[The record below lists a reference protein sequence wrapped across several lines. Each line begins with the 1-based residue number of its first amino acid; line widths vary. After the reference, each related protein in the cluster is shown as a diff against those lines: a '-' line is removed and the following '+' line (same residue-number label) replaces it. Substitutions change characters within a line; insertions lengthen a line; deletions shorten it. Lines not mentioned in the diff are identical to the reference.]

1 MSKHLIVLGALTLS
15 GCSLLSPPAPTVT
28 PVHLADAS
36 QRGFYI
42 ECSSMTACF
51 QQANQTCPQGY
62 QETDRRQQTLYSTQ
76 YTAGS
81 YDDEKKIYK
90 AGKPYRMANTVHS
103 LTIQCPVDMGIT
115 PR

>member
-62 QETDRRQQTLYSTQ
+62 KETDRRQQTLYSTQ
-76 YTAGS
+76 YLGAATTKTRRSTRRPSPIAS
-81 YDDEKKIYK
+81 
-90 AGKPYRMANTVHS
+90 PTRS
-103 LTIQCPVDMGIT
+103 T
-115 PR
+115 P

>member
-1 MSKHLIVLGALTLS
+1 MSKHLVLFGALTLS
-15 GCSLLSPPAPTVT
+15 GCSLLSPPSPTVT
-28 PVHLADAS
+28 PVNLADAS

-51 QQANQTCPQGY
+51 KQANQTCPQGY
-62 QETDRRQQTLYSTQ
+62 KETDRRQQTLYSTQ

-81 YDDEKKIYK
+81 YDDEKKVYK

>member
-1 MSKHLIVLGALTLS
+1 MSKHLILLGTLTLS
-15 GCSLLSPPAPTVT
+15 GCSLLLPPPPTVT

-36 QRGFYI
+36 QHGFYI
-42 ECSSMTACF
+42 ECGSMTACF

-62 QETDRRQQTLYSTQ
+62 KETDRRQQTLYSTQ

-81 YDDEKKIYK
+81 YDDEKKVYK
-90 AGKPYRMANTVHS
+90 AGKPYRMTNTVHS
-103 LTIQCPVDMGIT
+103 LTIQCPTDLNIA

>member
-1 MSKHLIVLGALTLS
+1 MSKHLVLLGALTLS

-76 YTAGS
+76 
-81 YDDEKKIYK
+81 
-90 AGKPYRMANTVHS
+90 
-103 LTIQCPVDMGIT
+103 
-115 PR
+115 